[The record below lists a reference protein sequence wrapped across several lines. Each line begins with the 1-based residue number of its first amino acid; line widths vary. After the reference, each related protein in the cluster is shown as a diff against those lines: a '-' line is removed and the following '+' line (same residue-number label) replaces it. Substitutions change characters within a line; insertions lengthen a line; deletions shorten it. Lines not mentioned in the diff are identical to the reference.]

1 MKRGS
6 SGLAGGGIYFATTPE
21 LTGKARKKGEILE
34 ATVALGKM
42 HTLDHNGDPTM
53 TRQKLKSMGFDSV
66 CIARAVSSGQEY
78 VVYDP
83 KQVKCIVR
91 ARATARA
98 EKFLRIQR
106 AFETFDTDGN
116 GSLSIAELKAVLKR
130 PGGGSPLTD
139 EDVEEI
145 IADYDVN
152 RDGEL
157 QLNEF
162 ARMWGLFF
170 EGEGEKFALPPQP
183 RAAGMYANCHMPMNQ
198 GQAGTCVGY
207 AFAAAVSQNLLAKY
221 GVPVHAEKIA
231 DKVKTLC
238 VCWDGHWPDKMCAEW
253 NAKHKEPGSYLED
266 VDKSAQYS
274 INVACEQLTDIEKTY
289 EKMKHVQGTMT
300 LICVIKTD
308 AAGHSLHAV
317 ALTNAYRDKP
327 NMYAINSWGASKAL
341 LDVTRENFHS
351 AFVVMPGIVVV
362 QKNHKKALV
371 PPLQKGWIEKVD
383 QEYESDSARLR
394 QENAQLK
401 QELNLLRRGQKLV
414 KSLSKSLLGGGGK
427 SLRTISKDERP
438 PPPGLKLEVEA
449 GPPSFEVLSAE
460 SQTDEGGCVL
470 RGKAGAGPAFNIA
483 AAGGT
488 GVWTFKIIRTD
499 GQSGVYAFVGVA
511 SESFSAAHGGAAYF
525 FDLFDGSICSIK
537 NAHETYSAG
546 NRGKIL
552 LQTTDVLKGK
562 TDGALIEMRV
572 RDDGGKRYAAFRVN
586 GGGWNE
592 VVTDG
597 LPAVVRPYARCHYT
611 ADRIRLEKAAA
622 AKKAADEKAA
632 AEKAAAEKA
641 AAEKAAA
648 EKAAAKK
655 AADEKAAAE
664 KAPPPPGLKLEGGS
678 LSGLAAKY
686 VGTYRLTSKLVNGRP
701 TWQHT
706 SNGER
711 WIAFDGASWMG
722 QPESVLGQQKG
733 SVDLRDAAAASPDAS
748 TKTWTAKS
756 VGGGSVWALAPELK
770 CTAWTPPPAHVWMW
784 ETGAVGSGSWDLFD
798 TASEETFRN
807 QEASGVPRFRIEIR
821 GQAYDVDL
829 SLCTQQNVK
838 TGFVRKLRRL

>member
-1 MKRGS
+1 MSLREQHVYRRAARLYLYEALKLDPSKIGRKMVARLRSLDRVDSTDLFS
-6 SGLAGGGIYFATTPE
+6 SLPSFRE
-21 LTGKARKKGEILE
+21 
-34 ATVALGKM
+34 
-42 HTLDHNGDPTM
+42 NGM
-53 TRQKLKSMGFDSV
+53 EFVDS
-66 CIARAVSSGQEY
+66 
-78 VVYDP
+78 
-83 KQVKCIVR
+83 KH
-91 ARATARA
+91 
-98 EKFLRIQR
+98 LRIQR
-106 AFETFDTDGN
+106 AFEKFDADGN

-139 EDVEEI
+139 EDVAEI
-145 IADYDVN
+145 VADYDVDG
-152 RDGEL
+152 DGEL

-162 ARMWGLFF
+162 ALMWGRFF
-170 EGEGEKFALPPQP
+170 DGEGEQFAQPPQP
-183 RAAGMYANCHMPMNQ
+183 RAAGMGAKLHMPLNQ

-221 GVPVHAEKIA
+221 GVPVDAEMLA
-231 DKVKTLC
+231 VKVKTLC
-238 VCWDGHWPDKMCAEW
+238 PCWNGSLPAKMCAEW
-253 NAKHKEPGSYLED
+253 NAKHKEQGAYLED
-266 VDKSAQYS
+266 IDKSAQYS
-274 INVACEQLTDIEKTY
+274 IHVDCEKLADIEKTY
-289 EKMKHVQGTMT
+289 EKMKRVEGTMT
-300 LICVIKTD
+300 LVCVIKTD
-308 AAGHSLHAV
+308 TAGHKLHAV

-327 NMYAINSWGASKAL
+327 NMKAINSWGANKAL
-341 LDVTRENFHS
+341 MEVTRENFDS
-351 AFVVMPGIVVV
+351 AFLVVPAIVDV
-362 QKNHKKALV
+362 QRNSKKALV
-371 PPLQKGWIEKVD
+371 PALQKGWIEKVD
-383 QEYESDSARLR
+383 QEHESDSARLR

-401 QELNLLRRGQKLV
+401 HLLLFRRGQMLV
-414 KSLSKSLLGGGGK
+414 TSLTKSLLGGGGE
-427 SLRTISKDERP
+427 SLGTTISKDERP

-449 GPPSFEVLSAE
+449 GPSSFEVLSAQ
-460 SQTDEGGCVL
+460 SQTEEGGRVL
-470 RGKAGAGPAFNIA
+470 RGEAGAGPAFNIA

-488 GVWTFKIIRTD
+488 GVWSFKIIRTNN
-499 GQSGVYAFVGVA
+499 QTGVYAFVGVA
-511 SESFSAAHGGAAYF
+511 SESFSASHGGAAYMF
-525 FDLFDGSICSIK
+525 HLFDGSICSTK
-537 NAHETYSAG
+537 NANDKSLD
-546 NRGKIL
+546 KL
-552 LQTTDVLKGK
+552 VLQTSDVLRGR

-572 RDDGGKRYAAFRVN
+572 REAGGKRYVAFSVN

-592 VVTDG
+592 VVADG

-611 ADRIRLEKAAA
+611 ADRIRLEKAPAT
-622 AKKAADEKAA
+622 
-632 AEKAAAEKA
+632 
-641 AAEKAAA
+641 
-648 EKAAAKK
+648 KK

-686 VGTYRLTSKLVNGRP
+686 AGTYRLTSKLVNGRP

-706 SNGER
+706 SDGER

-756 VGGGSVWALAPELK
+756 VGDGSGWAAAPELK

-829 SLCTQQNVK
+829 TQCTQQNVK
-838 TGFVRKLRRL
+838 TGFVRKLKRL